1 MRKKQSVARR
11 GWAMLGLLAL
21 FLLGMGQPVYAKPDW
36 SESAPY
42 IHFVNYHY
50 VGNGVEGGARDV
62 IMEYSPDANGI
73 FQISVLEGT
82 SSNCYIYQ
90 IRQDGLYELAHFDTY
105 SDVEDKR
112 TTDAAKD
119 DKQALILPADLTV
132 GKVYYTGYD
141 KSVKNTVV
149 ANPMTYV
156 INGKRYENT
165 VKVSRELPNGTIY
178 LYYAPK
184 AGLIAVEDQAGNPE
198 FVLTETYGNVG
209 NTR

>member
-1 MRKKQSVARR
+1 
-11 GWAMLGLLAL
+11 
-21 FLLGMGQPVYAKPDW
+21 
-36 SESAPY
+36 
-42 IHFVNYHY
+42 
-50 VGNGVEGGARDV
+50 
-62 IMEYSPDANGI
+62 MEYSPDANGI

-165 VKVSRELPNGTIY
+165 VKVSRELPSGTIY

-198 FVLTETYGNVG
+198 FVLTETYGNVA